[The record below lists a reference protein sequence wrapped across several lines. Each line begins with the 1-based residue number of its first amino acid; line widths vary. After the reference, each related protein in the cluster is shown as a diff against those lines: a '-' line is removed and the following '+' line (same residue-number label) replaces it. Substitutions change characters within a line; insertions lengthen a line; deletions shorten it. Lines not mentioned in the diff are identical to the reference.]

1 MEEKL
6 KEALRRLPRD
16 TGTLATL
23 VAMSEG
29 QLREVLS
36 AWSRGA
42 EWVLKVAQEE
52 WGVETKET
60 KRLRGWLKRVEE
72 LERSLPVEATTA

>member
-6 KEALRRLPRD
+6 KETLRRLPRD
-16 TGTLATL
+16 IGTLAVL
-23 VAMSEG
+23 VATSEG

-42 EWVLKVAQEE
+42 EWVLTVAQD

-60 KRLRGWLKRVEE
+60 KHLRALLKQMGE
-72 LERSLPVEATTA
+72 LGKSLSGASTA

>member
-6 KEALRRLPRD
+6 KETLRRLPRD
-16 TGTLATL
+16 TETLAVL
-23 VAMSEG
+23 VATSEG
-29 QLREVLS
+29 QLKEVLS

-42 EWVLKVAQEE
+42 EWVLNVAQD

-60 KRLRGWLKRVEE
+60 NRLRALLKRVGEQ
-72 LERSLPVEATTA
+72 ERSISSASTA

>member
-6 KEALRRLPRD
+6 KETLRRLPRD
-16 TGTLATL
+16 IGTLAVL
-23 VAMSEG
+23 VATSEG
-29 QLREVLS
+29 QLKEVLS

-42 EWVLKVAQEE
+42 EWVLTVAQD

-60 KRLRGWLKRVEE
+60 KRLRVLLKQMGEMGK
-72 LERSLPVEATTA
+72 SLSGASTA

>member
-6 KEALRRLPRD
+6 KETLRRLPRD
-16 TGTLATL
+16 VETLAVL
-23 VAMSEG
+23 VATSEG
-29 QLREVLS
+29 QLKEVLS

-42 EWVLKVAQEE
+42 EWVLNVAQD

-60 KRLRGWLKRVEE
+60 NRLRALLKRVGEQ
-72 LERSLPVEATTA
+72 ERSISGASTA

>member
-6 KEALRRLPRD
+6 KETLRRLPRD
-16 TGTLATL
+16 TETLAVL

-42 EWVLKVAQEE
+42 EWVLMVAQD
-52 WGVETKET
+52 WGVETRET
-60 KRLRGWLKRVEE
+60 KRLRALLKRVGEQ
-72 LERSLPVEATTA
+72 ERSISGALAE

>member
-16 TGTLATL
+16 TETLAVL

-36 AWSRGA
+36 ASWPRGA
-42 EWVLKVAQEE
+42 EWVLNVAQE

-60 KRLRGWLKRVEE
+60 KRLRGLLKRVGE
-72 LERSLPVEATTA
+72 LERSLR

>member
-16 TGTLATL
+16 TETLAIL

-29 QLREVLS
+29 QLREVIS

-42 EWVLKVAQEE
+42 EWVLKVAQD

-60 KRLRGWLKRVEE
+60 KRLKGWLKRVEE
-72 LERSLPVEATTA
+72 LERCLPAETTTA

>member
-6 KEALRRLPRD
+6 KETLRRLPRD
-16 TGTLATL
+16 TETLAVL

-42 EWVLKVAQEE
+42 EWVLMVAQD
-52 WGVETKET
+52 WGVETRET
-60 KRLRGWLKRVEE
+60 KRLRALLKRVGEQ
-72 LERSLPVEATTA
+72 ERSISGASTA